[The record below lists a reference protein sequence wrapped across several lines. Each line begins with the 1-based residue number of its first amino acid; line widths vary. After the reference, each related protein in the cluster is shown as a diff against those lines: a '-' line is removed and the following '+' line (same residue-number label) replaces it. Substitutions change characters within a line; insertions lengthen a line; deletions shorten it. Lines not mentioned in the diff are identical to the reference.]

1 MSPLLKVFVCM
12 CAYAMVSFAG
22 IVFLFLRKKKVL
34 AWVLTAFTIVMLA
47 VIISLLVININLPHK

>member
-1 MSPLLKVFVCM
+1 MSPTLKVFIGM

-22 IVFLFLRKKKVL
+22 IIFLFIKKKKVL
-34 AWVLTAFTIVMLA
+34 AWILTAFTLVMLA